1 MKNAILIF
9 AAVILGQQ
17 LSAVSLVENAG
28 GKTVSNDYYM
38 LEISNS
44 GAFKSLT
51 FGGKKYIIY
60 GSQEFRA
67 NGEQKVFTGQY
78 SAAAPL
84 VNSNNTKQKITVADR
99 SENQVTI
106 RCELKKPFM
115 TSVISYVFDNS
126 PVIQCRMDAAFK
138 EAPSDWFYTLRLM
151 NFSTENSA
159 FMMPGK
165 NVPAVPFDWAYYQP
179 GAGWKF
185 AFSKVHGGGI
195 GFVTGTFCRGMEY
208 YMNQRSLGFD
218 NLTVIRIIPDPL
230 RLLSGGKQASC
241 TFSIIAGKME
251 ERKVFETAGKLGS
264 GKLSIH
270 ELGTEKLLCK
280 PGEGNS
286 VSAVIVNPSSRAV
299 WADMELY
306 LQTKLNSELPAGK
319 RSIEIPAFSAVTFK
333 MDFQT
338 ESGMRGGAACRLVCR
353 KADGTSTEGVIP
365 FAISDFP
372 PESVRFAWVNS
383 AMCHQDGSQ
392 QVWGD
397 FLRRN
402 KIGIIEYYLWM
413 RSTIRGLAPKE
424 DEWRPCTESPVY
436 YKVLMKK
443 SFIQD
448 LVKKLKTCG
457 VTVLS
462 SVTGLYNY
470 KEALK
475 EPEQI
480 LYCENGQP
488 SLYNGLIYQ
497 NKTRVATFKVHGYT
511 KEFVDTW
518 AKEMIASCRMFGW
531 QGYRFDWYFI
541 PDAPNDPL
549 YLNTPSPDWRDMY
562 GKTGKEYYPDPD
574 KTAVERLTQYRSIME
589 KDNPDFIYATN
600 IHANAKSEK
609 RNPGYI
615 KTASRKSLLIF
626 EYMLGMTKKPR
637 HTFRIWSE
645 TLAEDVQRVRV
656 NGGQPA
662 VGFARNFPS
671 DSVSGNLIQ
680 YLCFAAGAK
689 HAGTV
694 VNVRDQYER
703 DNFMT
708 RFSEYYFSPDFLRIP
723 EEERNG
729 RFRLNTGYNIFFRPF
744 ICSRKLASGEREVT
758 VHLINLPEEG
768 EEICRYYPPVPARK
782 GLELTAEPRK
792 GEKMISAYAAVP
804 QKSAAVPLEIEGNM
818 VKLPELKDAM
828 IVVLRYKNQ

>member
-1 MKNAILIF
+1 MKKTILIL
-9 AAVILGQQ
+9 AAVVLGQQ
-17 LSAVSLVENAG
+17 LSAVSLKENAN
-28 GKTVSNDYYM
+28 GKTVSNDHYT
-38 LEISNS
+38 LEISGS
-44 GAFKSLT
+44 GAFKALS
-51 FGGKKYIIY
+51 FGGKKYSIY
-60 GSQEFRA
+60 GSQEFRT

-84 VNSNNTKQKITVADR
+84 VNANNTKQKVTVTERSADR
-99 SENQVTI
+99 ITI
-106 RCELKKPFM
+106 RCELEKPSM
-115 TSVISYVFDNS
+115 TSVISYTFDNS
-126 PVIQCRMDAAFK
+126 PVIGCRMDATFK
-138 EAPSDWFYTLRLM
+138 NAPSDWFYTLRLTD
-151 NFSTENSA
+151 FSTEKDA
-159 FMMPGK
+159 FLLPER

-179 GAGWKF
+179 ETNWKF
-185 AFSKVHGGGI
+185 AFSPERGGGI
-195 GFVTGTFCRGMEY
+195 GLVAGTFCRGMEY
-208 YMNQRSLGFD
+208 YMNRKALGFSD
-218 NLTVIRIIPDPL
+218 LTMIRLIPGSL
-230 RLLSGGKQASC
+230 RLLRDTCQASC
-241 TFSIIAGKME
+241 TFSIIAGKIGE
-251 ERKVFETAGKLGS
+251 KKVFETAGKLGFS
-264 GKLSIH
+264 KLAIN
-270 ELGTEKLLCK
+270 ELSTVKLLGK
-280 PGEGNS
+280 PGENNG
-286 VSAVIVNPSSRAV
+286 VRAVIVNASAQPVRTEAQ
-299 WADMELY
+299 LY
-306 LQTKLNSELPAGK
+306 LRTKLDRETLIGK
-319 RSIEIPAFSAVTFK
+319 QTVEIPACSSVPFK
-333 MDFQT
+333 MDFRT
-338 ESGMRGGAACRLVCR
+338 NSAMRGGAACRLVCR
-353 KADGTSTEGVIP
+353 LEDGTSVEGTIP
-365 FAISDFP
+365 FAVSDFA

-383 AMCHQDGSQ
+383 ASCHQEGSE

-413 RSTIRGLAPKE
+413 RSTVRGLVPEE
-424 DEWRPCTESPVY
+424 DEWHPCTESPVY

-443 SFIQD
+443 SFIRE
-448 LVKKLKTCG
+448 LVRKLKANG
-457 VTVLS
+457 ITVLS

-475 EPEQI
+475 DPEQI

-488 SLYNGLIYQ
+488 SIYNGIIYN

-518 AKEMIASCRMFGW
+518 AEEMIGSCKMFGW

-589 KDNPDFIYATN
+589 KNDPDFVYATN

-626 EYMLGMTKKPR
+626 EYMLGMTQPPR
-637 HTFRIWSE
+637 HTFRTWSE

-662 VGFARNFPS
+662 VGFTRNFPS

-689 HAGTV
+689 YAGTV

-708 RFSEYYFSPDFLRIP
+708 RFSEYYFSPDLLRIP
-723 EEERNG
+723 EQERNG
-729 RFRLNTGYNIFFRPF
+729 RFRLNAEYNIFFRPF
-744 ICSRKLASGEREVT
+744 ICSRTLPSGEREET
-758 VHLINLPEEG
+758 VHLINLPADG
-768 EEICRYYPPVPARK
+768 EEICRYYAAVPARK
-782 GLELTAEPRK
+782 GLELTVEPRA
-792 GEKMISAYAAVP
+792 GEKLVSAFAAVP
-804 QKSAAVPLEIEGNM
+804 GNSAAVSLEIKGGT

-828 IVVLRYKNQ
+828 IVVLHYRKQ